1 MTTSLMPLEP
11 HDNLDWTISV
21 RLPVVQVQH
30 LRAPVAPEL
39 CHVVRELQKVASRL
53 GHSQFS
59 EEEMGHVHAMMRN
72 VRRAISS
79 ERSDSRTRGLARRCK
94 ELHVDRSL
102 WQSKRERGRER
113 ARCGSLSLPGN
124 VVLFF
129 VLFLLAVLPT
139 HLCFPFSSQFA
150 V

>member
-1 MTTSLMPLEP
+1 MIILTGPS
-11 HDNLDWTISV
+11 HVSAV

-39 CHVVRELQKVASRL
+39 CHVARELQKVASQL

-59 EEEMGHVHAMMRN
+59 EEEMGHVHAMMRD

-79 ERSDSRTRGLARRCK
+79 ERTDSRTRGLARRCK

-102 WQSKRERGRER
+102 WQSKRES
-113 ARCGSLSLPGN
+113 AMW
-124 VVLFF
+124 
-129 VLFLLAVLPT
+129 
-139 HLCFPFSSQFA
+139 FPFVA
-150 V
+150 R